1 MPALRPVAL
10 TLVLIV
16 AACSGGDGGGGGG
29 EALAGGDSEVIGAAD
44 EGIDGVQAVRVADN
58 THTEAP
64 VDYQL
69 RPPAGGAH
77 DPVWWNC
84 GFYDEPV
91 PDEHAVHSL
100 EHGAVWLA
108 YDPALGAQDLDRLRA
123 LAPPDGKVLASP
135 YPDLPAGAAVVATA
149 WARQL
154 TVDDAADERLAAFV
168 AQYMSGSQSPEAN
181 APCSGTPLG
190 EPLP

>member
-1 MPALRPVAL
+1 MMRRVAL
-10 TLVLIV
+10 ALVLV
-16 AACSGGDGGGGGG
+16 LAACSNGAGGGGSD
-29 EALAGGDSEVIGAAD
+29 ALAGGDSDLIGEAD

-58 THTEAP
+58 THTEGP

-84 GFYDEPV
+84 GFYDQPV

-108 YDPALGAQDLDRLRA
+108 YDPALDEQDLARLRA
-123 LAPPDGKVLASP
+123 LARPDGKVLASP
-135 YPDLPAGAAVVATA
+135 YPDLPPGAAVVATA

-154 TVDDAADERLAAFV
+154 TVAEAADERLAAFV
-168 AQYMSGSQSPEAN
+168 AQYVSGSQSPEAS
-181 APCSGTPLG
+181 APCNGTPLG

>member
-1 MPALRPVAL
+1 MPRTPRLAL
-10 TLVLIV
+10 TLLLLL
-16 AACSGGDGGGGGG
+16 AACGSDGSS
-29 EALAGGDSEVIGAAD
+29 EASADLAGGESQVLGDAD
-44 EGIDGVQAVRVADN
+44 EGIEGVQAIRVADN
-58 THTEAP
+58 THTESP

-84 GFYDEPV
+84 GFYDEAV
-91 PDEHAVHSL
+91 PDEHAVHAL

-108 YDPALGAQDLDRLRA
+108 YDPDLPPGDLDRLRA
-123 LAPPDGKVLASP
+123 LAPPEGKVLASP
-135 YPDLPAGAAVVATA
+135 YPDLPTGAAVVVTA

-154 TVDDAADERLAAFV
+154 TLDAVADDRLVAFV
-168 AQYMSGSQSPEAN
+168 GQYESGSQSPEAS

-190 EPLP
+190 TPAP

>member
-1 MPALRPVAL
+1 MPPMRRAAL
-10 TLVLIV
+10 TVVVLL
-16 AACSGGDGGGGGG
+16 AGCASDAGDGGAPAVAGG
-29 EALAGGDSEVIGAAD
+29 ESQVIGDAD
-44 EGIDGVQAVRVADN
+44 EGIDGVQSIRVADN
-58 THTEAP
+58 THTESP

-91 PDEHAVHSL
+91 PDEHAVHDL

-108 YDPALGAQDLDRLRA
+108 YDPSLGPQDLARLRA
-123 LAPPDGKVLASP
+123 LAPPNGKVLASP
-135 YPDLPAGAAVVATA
+135 YPDLPPGAAVVATA

-154 TVDDAADERLAAFV
+154 TVESATDPRLADFV
-168 AQYMSGSQSPEAN
+168 AQYVGGSQSPEAS